1 MVALS
6 TLRMVQLA
14 FVLAPALLAPARGT
28 TASSVRAGEL
38 IEALQEHAAH
48 CQDYQYDLAS
58 YERKGNQQEEQCCR
72 FFGKGDR
79 LVRVRVLQ
87 GRGRGSEAVMDA
99 EGRVRARKGGL
110 LKAFTRTLRP
120 DDPRVSDLCGRPFW
134 EAACP
139 NYLQTLRQR
148 VTQPGSE
155 CELGRDPQQPA
166 LVVLTL
172 RQPSGIQEQYW
183 IDPQGMHL
191 VRGLELE
198 GGLLV
203 HRFTVSNIRENAGLS
218 DSFFSF

>member
-14 FVLAPALLAPARGT
+14 LVLAPAVLAPVRGT
-28 TASSVRAGEL
+28 TAGTGRAVEL

-48 CQDYQYDLAS
+48 CLDYQYDLAS
-58 YERKGNQQEEQCCR
+58 YARKGDQQEEQCCR

-110 LKAFTRTLRP
+110 LKAFARTLRP
-120 DDPRVSDLCGRPFW
+120 DDPRVCNLRGMPFR

-139 NYLQTLRQR
+139 HYLQALRLR
-148 VTQPGSE
+148 ITQQGSE
-155 CELGRDPQQPA
+155 CELGRDPEQPA

-172 RQPSGIQEQYW
+172 HRPGGIQERYW

-198 GGLLV
+198 GELLV

-218 DSFFSF
+218 DSFFAF